1 MVPLSA
7 LCRYAAG
14 ECGKGW
20 HRPPTFLYLVP
31 EAMNAQNTEIV
42 KRRHRPALLG
52 LGERR
57 GGKPHPHRGDV
68 APRLGAAV
76 GKNRSFSR
84 RMPPL
89 REQSLNLRRNRLF
102 TQLSRSRR
110 VSRTAGVGHE
120 DAFPT
125 TTLSI
130 RSRLGKP
137 TVAGTRGNEQDAPIG
152 VIRRCM
158 GNRPGATKPVLP
170 PHRVNFDR
178 FVTPK

>member
-1 MVPLSA
+1 LDWVNAVAGSLIRIAAMLRQGSA
-7 LCRYAAG
+7 RQLEKTEVFRAGCRRCGNNRLTYG
-14 ECGKGW
+14 EIGCGC
-20 HRPPTFLYLVP
+20 P
-31 EAMNAQNTEIV
+31 
-42 KRRHRPALLG
+42 
-52 LGERR
+52 
-57 GGKPHPHRGDV
+57 
-68 APRLGAAV
+68 
-76 GKNRSFSR
+76 
-84 RMPPL
+84 
-89 REQSLNLRRNRLF
+89 LF

-152 VIRRCM
+152 VIRHCM

-178 FVTPK
+178 FVTPKRTEFWA